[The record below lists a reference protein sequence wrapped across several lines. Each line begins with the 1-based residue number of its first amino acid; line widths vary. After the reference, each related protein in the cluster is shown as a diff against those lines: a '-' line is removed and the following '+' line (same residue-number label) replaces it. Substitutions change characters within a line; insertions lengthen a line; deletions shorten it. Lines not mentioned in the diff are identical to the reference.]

1 MVTVIVIAVVVLVV
15 ASGAVLGRR
24 RGARMHYL
32 DAWEPDQGERRVLD
46 DPRADFYVVPRLGQA
61 LKMSFARRRRTTAV
75 VTDRRLVIATR
86 LLLSRRYGITH
97 VVLLGPAEREAAALG
112 ELGGGLFSIGYAVLS
127 ASAAGITA
135 ELDGRKPYVRI
146 VPDPTRSAT
155 NVEHLRLYCD
165 DAAAMRD
172 ALLSAA
178 SVAGA

>member
-1 MVTVIVIAVVVLVV
+1 MVTLVVIVVFLLVV
-15 ASGAVLGRR
+15 ATGALLSRR

-32 DAWEPDQGERRVLD
+32 DAWAPEPGERRVLD
-46 DPRADFYVVPRLGQA
+46 DPAADVYILPRLGQA
-61 LKMSFARRRRTTAV
+61 MKMSFARRRRTTAI

-97 VVLLGPAEREAAALG
+97 VVLLGPAEREAAALA
-112 ELGGGLFSIGYAVLS
+112 ELGGGLFSIGYTVLS

-155 NVEHLRLYCD
+155 NIEHLRLYSD